1 MNRPRQELGAIRF
14 LVAGVSAFGLTSL
27 VLWFAGSLSV
37 FTVPFLRCLV
47 AASLVK
53 LLGDLAYF
61 LASPGRRET
70 TQLDD
75 YLGNDFFT
83 FLRLALPLAIF
94 QALLVGSGRVPPA
107 FIGLWTGP
115 GLATIIYLVNRS
127 LVEQAQNKRRATQGG
142 IPLVGQQRPTS

>member
-75 YLGNDFFT
+75 YLGNDFLI
-83 FLRLALPLAIF
+83 FLRYGLPLAIF
-94 QALLVGSGRVPPA
+94 QALAVGSGRVPPA
-107 FIGLWTGP
+107 LLGLWTGP
-115 GLATIIYLVNRS
+115 GLATILYLVNRS
-127 LVEQAQNKRRATQGG
+127 LVEQAQDERHATQGG

>member
-1 MNRPRQELGAIRF
+1 
-14 LVAGVSAFGLTSL
+14 
-27 VLWFAGSLSV
+27 
-37 FTVPFLRCLV
+37 LV

-61 LASPGRRET
+61 IASPRRRET

-94 QALLVGSGRVPPA
+94 QALVAGSGRVPPA

-127 LVEQAQNKRRATQGG
+127 LVEQAQDKRRATQGG

>member
-37 FTVPFLRCLV
+37 FTIPFLRCLV

-94 QALLVGSGRVPPA
+94 QALVVGSGRVPPA
-107 FIGLWTGP
+107 LIGLWTGP

-127 LVEQAQNKRRATQGG
+127 LVEQAQDKRHATQGG